1 MVSRMD
7 AHRWNA
13 GTRTDTRFPSL
24 EVLMT
29 DLSIPISTVES
40 TLREAGRQHR
50 KVRARIR
57 FDSENGGVVVF
68 SLFRNEFRTIPLA
81 DIKRVELS
89 DDEFRPRR
97 PIEM

>member
-1 MVSRMD
+1 MD
-7 AHRWNA
+7 EL
-13 GTRTDTRFPSL
+13 P
-24 EVLMT
+24 
-29 DLSIPISTVES
+29 IPITNVES
-40 TLREAGRQHR
+40 TLREAGRQRR

-57 FDSENGGVVVF
+57 FEAESGETEYERSYEPYAIENGGVVVF

>member
-1 MVSRMD
+1 
-7 AHRWNA
+7 
-13 GTRTDTRFPSL
+13 
-24 EVLMT
+24 MT

-57 FDSENGGVVVF
+57 FDSENGETEYERSYEPYAIQNGGVVVF